1 MSGRAARATVAIA
14 WTLRATAVP
23 MRMAPRLRLPIAP
36 PHVAGQVR
44 TIRPDRR
51 DRR

>member
-23 MRMAPRLRLPIAP
+23 MRMAPRLRLSIAP

-44 TIRPDRR
+44 TIRLDRR